1 MDDVAIG
8 NTEMV
13 ENVSPVMPESRSIE
27 TKTSM
32 KKLLDKK
39 VGNQKRMVDKKTQ
52 TVESEYTQPNEINR

>member
-1 MDDVAIG
+1 
-8 NTEMV
+8 MV
-13 ENVSPVMPESRSIE
+13 ENVSPVIPASRSIE